1 MNAAAVA
8 LKDKDDE
15 PGRERRC
22 IVTGEI
28 LPDGAR
34 VRFVA
39 DPDGHIVP
47 DIAGT
52 LPGRGMWVKADRAT
66 LERAIARNQFSRA
79 AKAPVVAAKDL
90 PDRVEAQ
97 LVRRMIGDLGIA
109 RKSGALVLGFDNVA
123 RALAAPLPPAVL
135 VEASDGAADGR
146 RKLKNAAFAQGVKAG
161 FVDCLTRAELG
172 LALGRENVIHAA
184 LKPGRLAERLLFEAA
199 RLEGFR
205 RVAQREVGA
214 RRGVGLAGSTPAP
227 EKGQE

>member
-1 MNAAAVA
+1 MNATAAAHEDEDDVA
-8 LKDKDDE
+8 
-15 PGRERRC
+15 RERRC

-28 LPDGAR
+28 LPDRAR

-39 DPDGHIVP
+39 DPDGRIVP

-52 LPGRGMWVKADRAT
+52 LPGRGLWVKADRAT
-66 LERAIARNQFSRA
+66 LERAVAKNQFSRA
-79 AKAPVVAAKDL
+79 AKKPVAASADL

-97 LVRRMIGDLGIA
+97 LVRRMVGDLGIA

-123 RALAAPLPPAVL
+123 RALAARVPPAVL

-146 RKLKNAAFAQGVKAG
+146 RKLRIAASSQGVKAG
-161 FVDCLTRAELG
+161 LVECLTRAELG

-184 LKPGRLAERLLFEAA
+184 LKPGRLADRLIFEAA

-205 RVAQREVGA
+205 PPA
-214 RRGVGLAGSTPAP
+214 RHGIGLAGTVPAP
-227 EKGQE
+227 DKGRE